1 MFARNVSI
9 HLKPNTLNDF
19 KQTFEKEIVP
29 MLRKQA
35 GFRDE
40 LALSGDK
47 DAYVTAISFWDS
59 KEQSDAYNSS
69 TYPTALK
76 TLDRYLDGPRK
87 LGSSAVISSTS
98 FKVHAAY
105 VASSYARTVAD

>member
-9 HLKPNTLNDF
+9 HLKPNTLHDF

-40 LALSGDK
+40 LALSGDN
-47 DAYVTAISFWDS
+47 DTYVTAISLWDS
-59 KEQSDAYNSS
+59 KEHADTYNNG
-69 TYPTALK
+69 TYPTVLK
-76 TLDRYLDGPRK
+76 TLDKYLDGPPKVR
-87 LGSSAVISSTS
+87 SSAVISSTS
-98 FKVHAAY
+98 HKVTAAQ
-105 VASSYARTVAD
+105 VAA

>member
-40 LALSGDK
+40 LALSGDN

-59 KEQSDAYNSS
+59 KEQADAYNNIRCPHNTSS
-69 TYPTALK
+69 RP
-76 TLDRYLDGPRK
+76 RRRDG
-87 LGSSAVISSTS
+87 
-98 FKVHAAY
+98 
-105 VASSYARTVAD
+105 

>member
-40 LALSGDK
+40 LALSGDN
-47 DAYVTAISFWDS
+47 DTYVTAISFWDS
-59 KEQSDAYNSS
+59 KEQADLYSNS
-69 TYPTALK
+69 TYPAVLK
-76 TLDRYLDGPRK
+76 TLDKYLDGAPKVRA
-87 LGSSAVISSTS
+87 SSVISSTS
-98 FKVHAAY
+98 HKVTAAQ
-105 VASSYARTVAD
+105 VAAA